1 MDRLSTQKVNKE
13 ILELNKII
21 EPMYLTSIY
30 RTFHLTT
37 AKYKFFSSAHGIFFT
52 IDHMLG
58 PQSKFQKTYEN

>member
-37 AKYKFFSSAHGIFFT
+37 AKYKFFSSAHVALFRI
-52 IDHMLG
+52 
-58 PQSKFQKTYEN
+58 E